1 MKSGTGLEH
10 LIRFQGMGV
19 QCKVTG
25 SSLGQVR
32 AIATSEIS
40 PRRRD
45 AYRLPTPI
53 SMLSKVIIF
62 QFSSVFE
69 ASEANKL
76 AYGIKTYV
84 QAYHMEQKKFFVG
97 LECQQS
103 SK

>member
-1 MKSGTGLEH
+1 MLFDFYFHEKT
-10 LIRFQGMGV
+10 
-19 QCKVTG
+19 KVTG

-69 ASEANKL
+69 ASEANIL
-76 AYGIKTYV
+76 PYGIKTYV
-84 QAYHMEQKKFFVG
+84 QACHMEQKKLLCGVRG
-97 LECQQS
+97 SAEL
-103 SK
+103 KIKA

>member
-1 MKSGTGLEH
+1 
-10 LIRFQGMGV
+10 MGEI
-19 QCKVTG
+19 KVTG

-32 AIATSEIS
+32 AIGTSEIC
-40 PRRRD
+40 PRNRD

-69 ASEANKL
+69 ASEANIL
-76 AYGIKTYV
+76 PYGIKTYV
-84 QAYHMEQKKFFVG
+84 QACHMEQKNCFVG
-97 LECQQS
+97 SGGQRS